1 MSRPASCGGAG
12 PGLIGNRSRIDATRR
27 GRSST
32 VASGQ
37 ERAVKKSAH
46 ILIVDDD
53 KEIRQL
59 VGRALER
66 EGFRT
71 SLAADG
77 TELARALDRGAIDLI
92 VLDVML
98 PGKDGLAI
106 CRDLRARKVQTPVIL
121 LTAKGEEI
129 DRIIGL
135 EMGADDYL
143 AKPFNSREL
152 VARIRAVLR
161 RTQLPPPR
169 EERPAARAVV
179 FEEWTLDLIRRELR
193 SRDGVIVSLST
204 GEFDLLAVFV
214 NHAHVVLTREQL
226 LDLAKGRSS
235 IVFDRSI
242 DIQVSRLRK
251 KLGDDAKDPRLIKT
265 VWGGGYLFTPD
276 VAPA

>member
-1 MSRPASCGGAG
+1 MP
-12 PGLIGNRSRIDATRR
+12 R
-27 GRSST
+27 GT
-32 VASGQ
+32 T
-37 ERAVKKSAH
+37 VKKSAH

-53 KEIRQL
+53 REIRQL
-59 VGRALER
+59 VARALER

-77 TELARALDRGAIDLI
+77 TELMRALERGAIDLI

-98 PGKDGLAI
+98 PGKDGLSL

-152 VARIRAVLR
+152 IARIKAVLR
-161 RTQLPPPR
+161 RTLQPPPR
-169 EERPAARAVV
+169 EAPRARAVA
-179 FEEWTLDLIRRELR
+179 FDGWTLDLIRRELKAA
-193 SRDGVIVSLST
+193 DGVIVSLST
-204 GEFDLLAVFV
+204 GEFDLLSVFV
-214 NHAHVVLTREQL
+214 THAHVVLSRDQL

-251 KLGDDAKDPRLIKT
+251 KLGDDAKDPKIIKT

-276 VAPA
+276 VSPA

>member
-1 MSRPASCGGAG
+1 M
-12 PGLIGNRSRIDATRR
+12 TVRR
-27 GRSST
+27 
-32 VASGQ
+32 AAE
-37 ERAVKKSAH
+37 ERTVKKSAH

-77 TELARALDRGAIDLI
+77 TELIRALDRGAIDLI

-106 CRDLRARKVQTPVIL
+106 CRDLRGRKVQTPVIL

-152 VARIRAVLR
+152 VARIKAVLR
-161 RTQLPPPR
+161 RTQQPPPR
-169 EERPAARAVV
+169 EERPTARAVA

-193 SRDGVIVSLST
+193 SKDGVIVSLST
-204 GEFDLLAVFV
+204 GEFDLLSVFV

-251 KLGDDAKDPRLIKT
+251 KLGDDAKDPRIIKT